1 VSGKL
6 TTKRSKKLGELLGG
20 VVLQVSTAFKEVHI
34 TGITS
39 DSRMVQPGD
48 LFTAIKGLTA
58 DGHDY
63 IDAAIERGCSAVVA
77 QQGSLTGEQFEK
89 IARRIPAVLVRDSQE
104 SLGHIAAVFYDRPAE
119 QLSMIGITGTNGKT
133 TTSFLIESII
143 KAGGGRPGVIGTVN
157 YRYCSAD
164 NNPVKQPAPFT
175 TPEPAVLHH
184 ILRQMADAGT
194 SHVIMEVSSHALVQ
208 KRLSGLLFDAAV
220 FTNLSHDHL
229 DFHGDMHR
237 YFAGKK
243 ILFQQHLKDDGA
255 MVVQLE
261 SQEKEQERRKAETWG
276 RNLAQEI
283 DCKMHRGEMTAA
295 ALLTCGID
303 RDATVF
309 PLSFAINLDGIKAK
323 IQTPAGEIDIS
334 SSLTGTFNLKNILS
348 AVSAAVALGIDKS
361 AIAGGIA
368 ALQSVPGRLER
379 ISVKG
384 TDGPTVFVDYA
395 HTPDA
400 LQNVLQTLHHCGA
413 EKIICVFGCGGDRD
427 REKRPLMGSI
437 AGRLADI
444 IIITNDNPR
453 SEPPAEI
460 LRQIETGISGK
471 TKKITP
477 GQSFPDRGY
486 LVIGS
491 RRQAIQTAIL
501 LADCSDVV
509 VISGKGHEDYQIVGN
524 DRSYFDDRI
533 EAEIALK
540 QLLN

>member
-1 VSGKL
+1 MSGKS
-6 TTKRSKKLGELLGG
+6 TKKRSKKLGELLGG
-20 VVLQVSTAFKEVHI
+20 VVLQVSTAFNEVHV

-39 DSRMVQPGD
+39 DSRKVQPGD

-77 QQGSLTGEQFEK
+77 QQGCLTGEQFEK
-89 IARRIPAVLVRDSQE
+89 IAQRIPAVLVRDSQE
-104 SLGHIAAVFYDRPAE
+104 SLGHIAADFYDRPAE

-133 TTSFLIESII
+133 TTSFLLESII

-157 YRYCSAD
+157 YRYCAAD
-164 NNPVKQPAPFT
+164 NHPSEQAAPFT

-208 KRLSGLLFDAAV
+208 KRLSGLLFDLAV

-243 ILFQQHLKDDGA
+243 ILFQQHLKDGGA

-261 SQEKEQERRKAETWG
+261 SLENEQEKRRAETWG
-276 RNLAQEI
+276 RKLAEEI
-283 DCKMHRGEMTAA
+283 NRKLHQKETTAT
-295 ALLTCGID
+295 LLTCGIN
-303 RDATVF
+303 RDTAVF
-309 PLSFAINLDGIKAK
+309 PHSFAINMDGIKAK

-334 SSLTGTFNLKNILS
+334 SPLTGTFNLKNILS
-348 AVSAAVALGIDKS
+348 AVSAAVVLGIYKP

-368 ALQSVPGRLER
+368 ALPTVAGRLER
-379 ISVKG
+379 ISVDG

-413 EKIICVFGCGGDRD
+413 GKIICVFGCGGDRD
-427 REKRPLMGSI
+427 KEKRPLMGSI

-453 SEPPAEI
+453 SEPPVEI
-460 LRQIETGISGK
+460 LRQIEAGISGK
-471 TKKITP
+471 TKKIALD
-477 GQSFPDRGY
+477 QSFPERGY
-486 LVIGS
+486 LIIES
-491 RRQAIQTAIL
+491 RQQAIKTAIL
-501 LADCSDVV
+501 LAGCSDVV
-509 VISGKGHEDYQIVGN
+509 LISGKGHEDYQIVGT

-540 QLLN
+540 QLVN